1 MTHHILQSTTNR
13 KGKSFMSILKAEG
26 QEILKEIETSKSV
39 LVDCWAPWCPPCRLI
54 GAVLEE
60 IDLEFDLKI
69 VKVNADDNSEFISE
83 FQVMGIPTLL
93 LFQDGQLV
101 GRITGFQP
109 KAMLV
114 ETLTKHGLI
123 E

>member
-1 MTHHILQSTTNR
+1 
-13 KGKSFMSILKAEG
+13 MSILQADG
-26 QEILKEIETSKSV
+26 QEILKEIQSSKSV
-39 LVDCWAPWCPPCRLI
+39 LVDCWAAWCPPCRLI

-69 VKVNADDNSEFISE
+69 VKVNADENVDFISE
-83 FQVMGIPTLL
+83 YQVLGIPTLL
-93 LFQDGQLV
+93 LFQNGLLV
-101 GRITGFQP
+101 GRTSGFQP
-109 KAMLV
+109 KAVLV

>member
-1 MTHHILQSTTNR
+1 
-13 KGKSFMSILKAEG
+13 MSILQAEG
-26 QEILKEIETSKSV
+26 QEVLKEIQTSKSV
-39 LVDCWAPWCPPCRLI
+39 LIDCWAPWCPPCRLI

-69 VKVNADDNSEFISE
+69 VKVNADDNPEFISE

-101 GRITGFQP
+101 GRIAGFQP
-109 KAMLV
+109 KVQLI
-114 ETLTKHGLI
+114 ESLKKYGLI

>member
-1 MTHHILQSTTNR
+1 MSLLQ
-13 KGKSFMSILKAEG
+13 AEG
-26 QEILKEIETSKSV
+26 QQIYKEIQTSRSV

-60 IDLEFDLKI
+60 IDLEFDVKI
-69 VKVNADDNSEFISE
+69 VKVNADESLEFISE
-83 FQVMGIPTLL
+83 FQVMGLPTLL

-101 GRITGFQP
+101 KRITGFQP
-109 KAMLV
+109 KDLLV
-114 ETLTKHGLI
+114 QTLKSSGII